1 MRRIFCDSVSAIQVI
16 YLFHNSY
23 IRILLILLQSGH
35 LVLSS
40 QGLDVLLRWTP
51 DGIEIKQVTSGTQRI
66 LDKLPTLTEVFQRYK
81 VTHLYGE
88 QIRVPINTE
97 HCFFKDL

>member
-16 YLFHNSY
+16 YLFHNSNQDF
-23 IRILLILLQSGH
+23 IDLLQSGH

-51 DGIEIKQVTSGTQRI
+51 DGIEIKQVISGTQRI

-97 HCFFKDL
+97 DL